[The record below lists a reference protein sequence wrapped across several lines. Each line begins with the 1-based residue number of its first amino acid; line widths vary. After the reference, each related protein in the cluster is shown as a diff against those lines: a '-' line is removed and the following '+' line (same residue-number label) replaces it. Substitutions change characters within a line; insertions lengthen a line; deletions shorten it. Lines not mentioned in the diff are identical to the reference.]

1 MSTNKGLNELFSYS
15 FSLDCLI
22 FGYSEGKINVLLI
35 KRDMDPYKDQW
46 AIPGD
51 LIKPE
56 EDLPNAAKRI
66 LFDLTSL
73 KNIELHQSQTFGKP
87 DRHPQGRVI
96 TCAYFAL
103 VKLDEIDAKASSWA
117 NEIKWVPVNEIEELA
132 FDHNEILN
140 STFEILKQ
148 KLNTLPICFDLL
160 PPKFT
165 LNEMQQ
171 LYEFAFDVE
180 MDKANF
186 RKKIKNLPLIDLKQK
201 QKNVKHRPA
210 RLFKFDE
217 AKYQDMVDNDDY
229 TFKMLQS

>member
-1 MSTNKGLNELFSYS
+1 MNINNKGLEKFFSYS

-22 FGYSEGKINVLLI
+22 FGYLNGKINVLLI
-35 KRDMDPYKDQW
+35 KRNAEPFKGEW

-51 LIKPE
+51 LINPE
-56 EDLPNAAKRI
+56 EDLPDAAERI

-73 KNIELHQSQTFGKP
+73 KGIELHQSQTFGKP

-103 VKLDEIDAKASSWA
+103 VKVDEIDAKASSWA
-117 NEIKWVPVNEIEELA
+117 NEIKWIPVDEVDQLA

-148 KLNTLPICFDLL
+148 KLSTEPVCFDLL
-160 PPKFT
+160 PCKFT

-171 LYEFAFDVE
+171 LYEYAFNIE

-186 RKKIKNLPLIDLKQK
+186 RKKIKHLPLIDLKEK
-201 QKNVKHRPA
+201 QTNVKHRPA

-217 AKYQDMVDNDDY
+217 VKYQDMIVNEHY
-229 TFKMLQS
+229 TFKM